1 MFVIA
6 TYLFYGVTLF
16 LWLRLLSS
24 FRHLK
29 VKGNSRLDIDYSIL
43 TIKLFIGYILLIL
56 ATEIVMLISSGS
68 NYIFLISHALLLI
81 YELIIVA
88 QIGLIYLK
96 KTPIL
101 LISLILSIF
110 IIVTGSV
117 LSLLLKS
124 FQPLNIVDYTIS
136 IIKIILCQIF
146 MIRAIK
152 FGRSEELLVGMIVI
166 IGLMVYFTEQL
177 FITCVL
183 LHGFIDNY
191 EFTNYMTIAS
201 IGIWLGGVI
210 WIRRL
215 S

>member
-1 MFVIA
+1 
-6 TYLFYGVTLF
+6 
-16 LWLRLLSS
+16 
-24 FRHLK
+24 
-29 VKGNSRLDIDYSIL
+29 
-43 TIKLFIGYILLIL
+43 
-56 ATEIVMLISSGS
+56 
-68 NYIFLISHALLLI
+68 
-81 YELIIVA
+81 
-88 QIGLIYLK
+88 
-96 KTPIL
+96 
-101 LISLILSIF
+101 
-110 IIVTGSV
+110 
-117 LSLLLKS
+117 
-124 FQPLNIVDYTIS
+124 
-136 IIKIILCQIF
+136 